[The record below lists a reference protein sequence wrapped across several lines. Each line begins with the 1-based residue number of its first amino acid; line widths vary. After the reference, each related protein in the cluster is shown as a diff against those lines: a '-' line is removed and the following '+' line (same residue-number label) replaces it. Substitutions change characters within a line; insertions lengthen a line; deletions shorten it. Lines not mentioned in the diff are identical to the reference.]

1 MNELRTGIVLTI
13 SGNLEARAKR
23 YSQSLD
29 SFSRG
34 GQRSMAMLS
43 RSVHGVG
50 RALESMGGKWTA
62 TLAGAGATYKATK
75 AVMDS
80 AALDKQLIRIAQTA
94 GASIKMARALRA
106 ELHTMSQQTGQS
118 VDGLLAGF
126 NDLIQAGNSW
136 EKSLA
141 MLRAI
146 NPTMAVTGSEA
157 KTLAAALSVASGS
170 FEIDLS
176 NHDTAQYTLDRMAVA
191 ARLGNAELED
201 LSGIFARV
209 GVNAKAANLGF
220 NDTLAFLE
228 QLSTVERQSERLSTL
243 ADSTLRLFTN
253 QQYMQRAAGAT
264 GVKFYDAKG
273 ERRQALDVL
282 QDIASKYQKL
292 RSAAEKDRFLA
303 NAFEGADLDTIKGLR
318 LLLEGDALFK
328 VRDVSKKIADAA
340 GTIARDLPD
349 ALNNS
354 VDQVARLKAA
364 LREAADG
371 FAEPVNDTINRAI
384 KYLMDEKGVTGGQ
397 MLVGGAVAAG
407 GLIAGARVGGK
418 LLQKVGGAAGGLAA
432 GKAMEEFAGVTPVYV
447 VNMPGGGIP
456 GLPGGKP
463 GSPGGTAAAGKAGMA
478 TRAGSAIKTGT
489 VAAGSALKTGAV
501 AAAPYAPAAGALLAA
516 GAVGYG
522 VGTLINK
529 AIDGTK
535 TADFIGRSVAQVLA
549 AFGNQDAKDALAAE
563 RAAERME
570 KVAERMEKATAKVD
584 VAVEIK
590 GQSATVQSMRTRSLD
605 MDVSSGLT
613 MSGN

>member
-1 MNELRTGIVLTI
+1 MNELRTGIVLTL

-29 SFSRG
+29 GLSRR
-34 GQRSMAMLS
+34 GQQQMGMLS
-43 RSVHGVG
+43 RSITGVG
-50 RALESMGGKWTA
+50 RALENMGGKWTA

-75 AVMDS
+75 AIMDS
-80 AALDKQLIRIAQTA
+80 AGLDKQLIRIAQTA
-94 GASIKMARALRA
+94 GATIKMAQTLRA

-118 VDGLLAGF
+118 LDDLLSGF
-126 NDLIQAGNSW
+126 NDLVQAGNSW
-136 EKSLA
+136 DQSLA
-141 MLRAI
+141 MLHAI
-146 NPTMAVTGSEA
+146 NPTMAVTGSQA
-157 KTLAAALSVASGS
+157 KTLASALSVAAES
-170 FEIDLS
+170 FKIDLS
-176 NHDTAQYTLDRMAVA
+176 NVDTAKYTLDRMTVA

-201 LSGIFARV
+201 LSGIFSRV

-220 NDTLAFLE
+220 NDTLALIE
-228 QLSTVERQSERLSTL
+228 QMGTVERQADRLSTL

-253 QQYMQRAAGAT
+253 QRYMQKAASAT

-292 RSAAEKDRFLA
+292 RSAAAKDSFLA

-318 LLLEGDALFK
+318 LLLGGDALFK
-328 VRDVSKKIADAA
+328 VRDVSRQIADAA

-349 ALNNS
+349 AINNS

-371 FAEPVNDTINRAI
+371 FAEPVNDTIKRAI
-384 KYLMDEKGVTGGQ
+384 KYLLDERGITGDQ

-463 GSPGGTAAAGKAGMA
+463 GVPGSAGGAAAAGKAGLA
-478 TRAGSAIKTGT
+478 ARAGQVLKMGVASAPLAAVGGGAT
-489 VAAGSALKTGAV
+489 AAG
-501 AAAPYAPAAGALLAA
+501 LA
-516 GAVGYG
+516 GYG
-522 VGTLINK
+522 IGTLINDK
-529 AIDGTK
+529 YVNGTSFG
-535 TADFIGRSVAQVLA
+535 DRLGRNLNVMA
-549 AFGNQDAKDALAAE
+549 ALLGSKDAKAALAADGYNSFGIKKMSGE
-563 RAAERME
+563 LHIRIDQEGR
-570 KVAERMEKATAKVD
+570 AKVR
-584 VAVEIK
+584 ELR
-590 GQSATVQSMRTRSLD
+590 GSNLD
-605 MDVSSGLT
+605 IDVSSGLT
-613 MSGN
+613 MNGN